1 MESLNA
7 QVRTA
12 PNTSG
17 NRNGMPPSGGYV
29 YRGWYIDIMPWA
41 DLRGRQHRLRNRPGA
56 ASRAPRDEQPVQAVQ
71 PRLPQPPPPRPL
83 PLENSR
89 LIGAGTEPRPQLLA
103 DCLQLGAHPCQLGA
117 TRGIGTLRPVC
128 LDPVLQCPRIG
139 PANDQRDTARA
150 SHGVAG
156 GAVTATLTRP
166 PAIARM
172 RRSTCT
178 STPARTPSTGPGRSR
193 PSAGQRR
200 CGAGP
205 NAQPRA
211 RTRRGGE
218 PPASPSSQPSQVGP
232 AFAPGLLHLPRRFR
246 PQPDLTRDLG
256 RGLGSTHRGGRRERG
271 CAVPVGQQSA
281 DVRSCHVGLVSAN
294 GPCRYYLILTPAP
307 FGDEVPQPV
316 TGRISWR
323 IKVNTTP
330 SYPPGVRCGFPQV
343 HSLLIWAA

>member
-1 MESLNA
+1 M
-7 QVRTA
+7 
-12 PNTSG
+12 
-17 NRNGMPPSGGYV
+17 
-29 YRGWYIDIMPWA
+29 
-41 DLRGRQHRLRNRPGA
+41 
-56 ASRAPRDEQPVQAVQ
+56 QAVQ

-178 STPARTPSTGPGRSR
+178 STPARTPGSGRPQSR
-193 PSAGQRR
+193 PSA
-200 CGAGP
+200 CPHPSGA
-205 NAQPRA
+205 ALSARPRA
-211 RTRRGGE
+211 RTRSAGV
-218 PPASPSSQPSQVGP
+218 PPASPSSRPSQLGP
-232 AFAPGLLHLPRRFR
+232 ALAPGLLHLPRRFR
-246 PQPDLTRDLG
+246 PQPHLARDLWPG
-256 RGLGSTHRGGRRERG
+256 TRKCSPRRE
-271 CAVPVGQQSA
+271 AA
-281 DVRSCHVGLVSAN
+281 A
-294 GPCRYYLILTPAP
+294 GPR
-307 FGDEVPQPV
+307 D
-316 TGRISWR
+316 
-323 IKVNTTP
+323 P
-330 SYPPGVRCGFPQV
+330 SRRA
-343 HSLLIWAA
+343 SR